1 MQPRRTLPAAA
12 VELARRQSG
21 VLSRTQ
27 ATQLGLSARVL
38 QRLTS
43 DWDRL
48 GRGVY
53 YLGRAVGDA
62 PWSARVWGGILLG
75 GDGARAG
82 MLTAAVLD
90 GLAGADERIAG
101 QQSTDEITILVQ
113 AKVHPRAGFRFVRE
127 TAGLRLPSPSSEPTR
142 TRIEDTVVDLCAHG
156 DDTSVVTWLTRA
168 CQRRLTTPD
177 RLRRR
182 ASERGPFRHRLL
194 VLDILGEVRLG
205 ATSTLELR
213 ALRHVLRP
221 HGLPRVQLQRRT
233 GARGRVA
240 DAAFVEFGVL
250 VEFDGRIGH
259 AEEGAFRDMERDNL
273 HVLDGWVTLRFGWW
287 DVVNRPCAVA
297 AQIARLLQQRGW
309 SGALAACA
317 RCC

>member
-1 MQPRRTLPAAA
+1 MRERRTLPPAA

-38 QRLTS
+38 QRLTA

-53 YLGRAVGDA
+53 YLGRPAGDA
-62 PWSARVWGGILLG
+62 PWSARVWAGILLG

-82 MLTAAVLD
+82 LRTAAVLD
-90 GLAGADERIAG
+90 GLAGPDERIAG
-101 QQSTDEITILVQ
+101 QRSTDEITILVQ
-113 AKVHPRAGFRFVRE
+113 GKVHPRPGFRFVRE
-127 TAGLRLPSPSSEPTR
+127 TAGQRLPSRSGDPMR
-142 TRIEDTVVDLCAHG
+142 TRIEDTVIDLCADG
-156 DDTSVVTWLTRA
+156 DDASVLTWLTRA
-168 CQRRLTTPD
+168 CQRRLTTAE

-182 ASERGPFRHRLL
+182 ASERGAFRHRLL
-194 VLDILGEVRLG
+194 VLDIVGDVGLG

-221 HGLPRVQLQRRT
+221 HGLPRFRLQQRT
-233 GARGRVA
+233 GVGGRMA

-250 VEFDGRIGH
+250 IEFDGRIGH
-259 AEEGAFRDMERDNL
+259 SEEGAFRDMDRDNV
-273 HVLDGWVTLRFGWW
+273 HVLDGWVTLRFGWS

-309 SGALAACA
+309 SGTLA
-317 RCC
+317 RCPRCC